1 MKEVHRIEQISE
13 AKTLLNPIRISLLR
27 LLREPQT
34 CTDLAKQLGIS
45 PQRTNNHLKELLQE
59 GLIQKVEQK
68 TKRNLVEG
76 VYQAIAKSYWLSPR
90 LLQEGCE
97 HSEERI
103 SLNNLL
109 LMAERLQDDVTELL
123 SQVGAEK
130 VPTVGITAEIRLQG
144 SDAREAFMRD
154 YLALMHELIKKY
166 QGMGPEVERY
176 TAMLL
181 CYPALSPQ
189 REPSQVERSSTP

>member
-1 MKEVHRIEQISE
+1 MKELHRIEHLSE
-13 AKTLLNPIRISLLR
+13 ARTLLNPIRISVLK

-34 CTDLAKQLGIS
+34 CTELARRLEMT
-45 PQRTNNHLKELLQE
+45 PQRVNNHLKELLQE
-59 GLIQKVEQK
+59 GLIERVGEK

-90 LLQEGCE
+90 LLHEGCLRL
-97 HSEERI
+97 EERI

-123 SQVGAEK
+123 GQAGGESVPSVG
-130 VPTVGITAEIRLQG
+130 VTAEIRLRG
-144 SDAREAFMRD
+144 AEERERFLQDYMTLMR
-154 YLALMHELIKKY
+154 ELLKKY
-166 QGMGPEVERY
+166 QGPGPAESRY

-181 CYPALSPQ
+181 CYPVLPPMTD
-189 REPSQVERSSTP
+189 PS